1 MIVSRRSLLKTGA
14 AASAAI
20 ALPAMTASRPRRL
33 TLFDR
38 RIPESNAF
46 ARTIWENGGVVI
58 DLADSDATLWA
69 QLRED
74 FPGMQRIVGL
84 TGWSDWVIA
93 RGFVEERG
101 FRLISQ
107 TSVPAPVSG
116 KAHLF
121 RFEMRRLIPAE
132 R

>member
-20 ALPAMTASRPRRL
+20 ALSAMTDGQPRSL
-33 TLFDR
+33 TLFDS
-38 RIPESNAF
+38 RIPESRTF
-46 ARTIWENGGVVI
+46 ARTVSRNSATVI

-74 FPGMQRIVGL
+74 FYGMQSVVGL
-84 TGWSDWVIA
+84 TGWSDWVVA
-93 RGFVEERG
+93 RGFLEERG
-101 FRLISQ
+101 FRLTSQ
-107 TSVPAPVSG
+107 TSVPAPISG

-121 RFEMRRLIPAE
+121 RWEMRRLIP
-132 R
+132 